1 MLFRSL
7 TRLRRPLVVAL
18 HLFLIVAANYLAFWL
33 RFDGN
38 IPDEYWA
45 AFVRMLP
52 WLVLIRLVIFMP
64 FRLFQGLWRYTGL
77 WDLLNILA
85 ATGASSLVFVGLVR
99 FGLGIRGYP
108 RSVFLIDA
116 LVLVFSL
123 TAVRLVRRI
132 VRDLRWPTR
141 GSRVL
146 IVGAGDAGELRSE
159 ERRVGKECI
168 PPCRSRWS
176 PYH

>member
-1 MLFRSL
+1 MVSTL

-18 HLFLIVAANYLAFWL
+18 HLSLVVAANYLAFWL

-38 IPDEYWA
+38 IPDLYWGY
-45 AFVRMLP
+45 FVAMLP
-52 WLVLIRLVIFMP
+52 WLVIIRLATFMP

-85 ATGASSLVFVGLVR
+85 ATAASSLVFVGVVR
-99 FGLGIRGYP
+99 FGLGIRAYP
-108 RSVFLIDA
+108 RSVYLIDA

-132 VRDLRWPTR
+132 PINHRRAACAGPW
-141 GSRVL
+141 GSF
-146 IVGAGDAGELRSE
+146 
-159 ERRVGKECI
+159 
-168 PPCRSRWS
+168 SRPS
-176 PYH
+176 NH